1 MDNKFVSD
9 FQNYSK
15 IIVQIS
21 SVWLPLFFRV
31 NRHVRQSSEYR
42 AKFGRM
48 SSFKGRRLGFVDASE
63 NYHILYNN
71 ARRRI
76 NV

>member
-1 MDNKFVSD
+1 MDNHFVSD
-9 FQNYSK
+9 FQNCPRVF
-15 IIVQIS
+15 VQIS
-21 SVWLPLFFRV
+21 PVWFPSFFWV
-31 NRHVRQSSEYR
+31 NRSVRQGSEYR
-42 AKFGRM
+42 EKFGRI